1 MPYKYIAEYDIGE
14 QIILDEG
21 TKLLGTVKSVTF
33 GTDRQPAY
41 FVEFERA
48 KQGQPGTIIVESGHV
63 GEAKLRRAGQIEGGT
78 VEQIEAE
85 LAHVNPPMV
94 EKAAPASFL
103 AELGEVSGPIDV
115 KP

>member
-1 MPYKYIAEYDIGE
+1 MPYRYIAEYDIGE

-63 GEAKLRRAGQIEGGT
+63 SEKKLRRPIKDDANAIDEK
-78 VEQIEAE
+78 V
-85 LAHVNPPMV
+85 HVNPPMV

-103 AELGEVSGPIDV
+103 AALDEVSGLID

>member
-1 MPYKYIAEYDIGE
+1 MPYKYIAEFDIGE

-48 KQGQPGTIIVESGHV
+48 KSGQPGTIIVESGTV
-63 GEAKLRRAGQIEGGT
+63 SERKLRRAGQIEGAT

-103 AELGEVSGPIDV
+103 ADIGERSGKVDA